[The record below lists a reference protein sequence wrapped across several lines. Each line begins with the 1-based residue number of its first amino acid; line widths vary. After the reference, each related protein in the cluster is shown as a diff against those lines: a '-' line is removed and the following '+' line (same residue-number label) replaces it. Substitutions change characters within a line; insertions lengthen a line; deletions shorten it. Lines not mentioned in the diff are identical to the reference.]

1 MIRIRTSSINFRFNF
16 SFFASIALF
25 MLLRQ
30 KNIALLGLLSC
41 FLHEFG
47 HLISCKIC
55 KVKIKEISFSYTGI
69 CIKKIVTKN
78 ITYEKELFILSSGI
92 FINLVLSAILIFVLD
107 ANCRLFGIINLIVAV
122 FNLLPLNSFDGLR
135 LRELIITRNIA
146 LESIEYYNNLFR
158 ISDIIL
164 FVITLFAL
172 LLIGRFNIVF
182 IIIPIVLILIGKF
195 EDG

>member
-1 MIRIRTSSINFRFNF
+1 
-16 SFFASIALF
+16 
-25 MLLRQ
+25 
-30 KNIALLGLLSC
+30 
-41 FLHEFG
+41 
-47 HLISCKIC
+47 
-55 KVKIKEISFSYTGI
+55 
-69 CIKKIVTKN
+69 
-78 ITYEKELFILSSGI
+78 
-92 FINLVLSAILIFVLD
+92 
-107 ANCRLFGIINLIVAV
+107 V

-146 LESIEYYNNLFR
+146 LENIEKYNKLFG